1 MRAKSKPN
9 QNKGVFASAPSLSV
23 DPNQTPDESSS
34 SSPEPTVDPS
44 DQPEK
49 FAFDSSNSVQILD
62 FHTSNPLVSFNDQI
76 YTCSW
81 TTTIGTDLLL
91 NPNQHNSVDPPNP
104 ILTTTRH
111 KLSARP
117 ANLIPRRD
125 PRSSVSSS
133 SKIRPQDTVDLPSP
147 NGSKATRIPIET
159 HASLARQRQAA
170 FLEKFIAIK
179 AAKGEKDEVT
189 VYAPKKNTGTG
200 WRSQRK
206 EKLARQV
213 ENETGTEK
221 TAAKTGH
228 DAEDGTSPAEQ
239 LIEPTSNIAQETQ
252 ARPSHGRPRGR
263 SRGPSRALPRDPNYR
278 GRKYKGAFFKGFES
292 HGAANPQNDAESP
305 SIPTPR
311 KWKDLNPTGEVIESP
326 VDGENG
332 IWSHS
337 SIANQE
343 ERVLK
348 RGVAEDVGLVGIGV
362 EGFLNQ
368 DQDRSLVW
376 NQQPGIQDED
386 IVMEEGG
393 VIENDATEDVMME

>member
-9 QNKGVFASAPSLSV
+9 QNRGTFASAPSLSV
-23 DPNQTPDESSS
+23 DPNQTPDEASS

-44 DQPEK
+44 GQPEK
-49 FAFDSSNSVQILD
+49 VAFDFSNSVQILD

-91 NPNQHNSVDPPNP
+91 NPNQPNSADPPNP
-104 ILTTTRH
+104 ILATTRH
-111 KLSARP
+111 KLSACP

-125 PRSSVSSS
+125 PHSSVSSS
-133 SKIRPQDTVDLPSP
+133 NKVRPKDTVDLPSP
-147 NGSKATRIPIET
+147 NGSKATRIPLET

-179 AAKGEKDEVT
+179 AAKGEKDQVT

-213 ENETGTEK
+213 ENETCTEE
-221 TAAKTGH
+221 TAAKAGH
-228 DAEDGTSPAEQ
+228 DVEGGTSPAEQ
-239 LIEPTSNIAQETQ
+239 LMEPTSNLAQETQ
-252 ARPSHGRPRGR
+252 TRPSHGRPRGR

-278 GRKYKGAFFKGFES
+278 GRKYKGAFFKSFES
-292 HGAANPQNDAESP
+292 HGATNPQNDAESP
-305 SIPTPR
+305 SIPTPKR
-311 KWKDLNPTGEVIESP
+311 WEDLNSTGEAIEPP

-343 ERVLK
+343 EGVLK
-348 RGVAEDVGLVGIGV
+348 RVFAEDVELVGIGV
-362 EGFLNQ
+362 DGFLNQ
-368 DQDRSLVW
+368 DQEPSLAR
-376 NQQPGIQDED
+376 NEEPGVQDED

-393 VIENDATEDVMME
+393 VIENDATENVMME